1 MYATMH
7 VCLSFLNK
15 CSEEELLCTV
25 PSSSPLPLI
34 SDGFGKDISSS
45 LHEIFHSDQLLTL
58 SGFISGPC
66 DAFSTKVN
74 SVNLYYVMNF
84 QLFKI

>member
-1 MYATMH
+1 MYACMFMW
-7 VCLSFLNK
+7 LLNL
-15 CSEEELLCTV
+15 CSEDELLCTV

-34 SDGFGKDISSS
+34 SNGFGKDISCS
-45 LHEIFHSDQLLTL
+45 LHEIFDSDQLLSL

-74 SVNLYYVMNF
+74 SVNIYIL
-84 QLFKI
+84 